1 MNELGKD
8 QKKETPSSPL
18 PKDLQDLVD
27 KQEEDRE
34 IRADYENSWTET
46 SSDQDLSKRLDNAST
61 ESENILEKTKDQL
74 LGKGTEKEKQS

>member
-8 QKKETPSSPL
+8 KNKETTSSPL

-46 SSDQDLSKRLDNAST
+46 SLDQAFSKRLDDVST
-61 ESENILEKTKDQL
+61 KSGSTLDKTKDQL
-74 LGKGTEKEKQS
+74 LDKGMEKKKQ

>member
-8 QKKETPSSPL
+8 KNKETTSSPL

-27 KQEEDRE
+27 KEEADRE

-46 SSDQDLSKRLDNAST
+46 SSDQAFSKRLDNVST
-61 ESENILEKTKDQL
+61 ESGNTIEKLKDQL
-74 LGKGTEKEKQS
+74 LNRGTEKEKQ